1 MDFEFLTMTQEDG
14 VATITLNRPDAANAF
29 HLELCQEIYQAALA
43 CDTSSVRAVV
53 MTGAGRFFC
62 AGGDM
67 ASFQA
72 AEDPAAL
79 VKEMTLYLHGAVSR
93 FARMSAPVIMAV
105 NGTAAGGGLSLAMAG
120 DLVLAADTAKFTFAY
135 TKGGLTPDGS
145 STYFVP
151 RILGLRRTAELML
164 TNRVLTADEA
174 VAWGLINRVLPG
186 DSLMIE
192 AMELANQLAAGPTA
206 AHARIKTM
214 LHATFSEGL
223 ETQMESEALNIAA
236 SIQGSDGQE
245 GIAAFREK
253 RPPNFTGS

>member
-1 MDFEFLTMTQEDG
+1 MEFEYLTMAHNDG

-29 HLELCQEIYQAALA
+29 NLDFCKEIYAAALA
-43 CDTSSVRAVV
+43 CDDPSVRAVV

-67 ASFQA
+67 AAFQSA
-72 AEDPAAL
+72 TDPAAL
-79 VKEMTLYLHGAVSR
+79 VKEMTLFLHGAVTR
-93 FARMSAPVIMAV
+93 FARMNAPVIMAV

-120 DLVLAADTAKFTFAY
+120 DLVLSAASAKYTFAY

-151 RILGLRRTAELML
+151 RILGLRRAAELML
-164 TNRVLTADEA
+164 TNRVLSAEEA
-174 VAWGLINRVLPG
+174 LDWGLINRVVA
-186 DSLMIE
+186 DESLMTE
-192 AMELANQLAAGPTA
+192 TMTLAAGLASGPTA
-206 AHARIKTM
+206 AHGRIKAM

-223 ETQMESEALNIAA
+223 ETQMETEALNIAA

-253 RPPNFTGS
+253 RPPNFTG